1 MAFGDIT
8 PTSGESNGKEHGK
21 SNEPRFLHL
30 NSITETTPSAKAF
43 RVPSAL
49 SAAAFCWISGCS
61 TKRLR
66 RLITAEVPAH
76 ALFG

>member
-21 SNEPRFLHL
+21 SNEPRLLHL

-43 RVPSAL
+43 RVPSARSVCL
-49 SAAAFCWISGCS
+49 SAAASAKVVLLGFRDVARKCF
-61 TKRLR
+61 
-66 RLITAEVPAH
+66 ED
-76 ALFG
+76 